1 MLQPNSHETTFHWLS
16 DYILQPSS
24 TDDNPRITL
33 LAAYATWSGI
43 GVIAEHVRQLKEA
56 NPQSIIR
63 AIIGSNGD
71 QLTTREALGLLLD
84 ICDEVYIVALRNDT
98 FHPKGYLRE
107 CGDIATLIEGS
118 PNLTGP
124 ALFTNTEWVVRTEYD
139 LTDSEDRESWNQVM
153 QLVEDSI
160 NPELPGENPVG
171 LGSPDYLEGGV
182 WILKQEG
189 ELIEEHINNVMPRLQ
204 SDTDAKKAD
213 SDNKKQRNQNAG
225 QNSWGSRKRSGIIRP
240 PSYLR
245 KADFRWTTT
254 EEGEDSDGDSENGE
268 EELSEGNGDEELV
281 IPAQDDTE
289 SDESVI
295 ENDGVVEAE
304 EETLDEGEQL
314 SQNSVLT
321 VLEMVEQIVEELGA
335 SVEGRDNELIWETAD
350 DLLAELEIRGV
361 RNSYNEEPPQGT
373 IASWKR
379 ISEKDLGGN
388 FGIDELQ
395 GYTRAL
401 RLLTREAGEPD
412 FTTQYLI
419 RNGETSEQ
427 PTISNVNTGN
437 SATQGNR
444 ARLLHHCSHAFR
456 HTAQP
461 HDILL
466 MMPIRQLN
474 RATPITEGID
484 IELGED
490 TPDCV
495 GIILPNDTELALRIT
510 LRATE
515 NPQGAFGI
523 TSGFLII
530 PTEDE

>member
-1 MLQPNSHETTFHWLS
+1 MEWN
-16 DYILQPSS
+16 
-24 TDDNPRITL
+24 R
-33 LAAYATWSGI
+33 

-107 CGDIATLIEGS
+107 CGGIATLIEGS

-139 LTDSEDRESWNQVM
+139 LTDDDDIESWNQVM

-171 LGSPDYLEGGV
+171 LGSPDNLEGGV

-204 SDTDAKKAD
+204 SDSDAKKAD

-245 KADFRWTTT
+245 KADFRWPIP
-254 EEGEDSDGDSENGE
+254 EEGENSDGDSENGE
-268 EELSEGNGDEELV
+268 EELSEE
-281 IPAQDDTE
+281 I
-289 SDESVI
+289 
-295 ENDGVVEAE
+295 EAE
-304 EETLDEGEQL
+304 EETSDEGEQL

-350 DLLAELEIRGV
+350 DLLAELEISGV
-361 RNSYNEEPPQGT
+361 TNSFQGEPPQGT

-379 ISEKDLGGN
+379 LSTKDVN
-388 FGIDELQ
+388 STESATELQ

-427 PTISNVNTGN
+427 PTNSNVNTGH
-437 SATQGNR
+437 SAAQGNR
-444 ARLLHHCSHAFR
+444 ARLSHHCSHAFR
-456 HTAQP
+456 QTAQP

-490 TPDCV
+490 SPDCV
-495 GIILPNDTELALRIT
+495 GIILPNDTELAQRMLEHVTSSGRI
-510 LRATE
+510 
-515 NPQGAFGI
+515 G
-523 TSGFLII
+523 GFVSI
-530 PTEDE
+530 PVAP